1 MRTHRNCAYVH
12 VLIRV
17 KGEILYCESVHLVE
31 FPRLCGINN
40 VQSLAFAL
48 SPDEFRT
55 GPTAVFRPNCR
66 LLYNTVV
73 EDCVVPNGGML
84 GE

>member
-1 MRTHRNCAYVH
+1 LRNCT
-12 VLIRV
+12 
-17 KGEILYCESVHLVE
+17 LVE
-31 FPRLCGINN
+31 YPGLCGINSI
-40 VQSLAFAL
+40 QSLAFAF

-55 GPTAVFRPNCR
+55 GPTAAFRPNGR
-66 LLYNTVV
+66 LLYNTVM